1 MAWVVHVRSF
11 DGGVV
16 VEEEDMGS
24 GGAVRVKGGKVS
36 HGFVFRS
43 KTFVEGI
50 RYLFGDLAEVIDI
63 VMAFVDSCHADASG
77 RVDERMVSVSG

>member
-1 MAWVVHVRSF
+1 
-11 DGGVV
+11 
-16 VEEEDMGS
+16 MGS

-50 RYLFGDLAEVIDI
+50 RYLFRDLAEVID
-63 VMAFVDSCHADASG
+63 VVVAFVDPCHADTSG
-77 RVDERMVSVSG
+77 RVDECVVSVSG